1 FYEIRREIN
10 LIVIKAL
17 CDLRRQW
24 SKSVVAALI
33 VLGTSILG
41 AYTAFEFVDTT
52 TPFSTS
58 LGYINGVWHIVKG
71 IICIGGLY
79 GAYSQDKRLVHLF
92 AVIISV
98 TAMIHLVFGIGL
110 VVIGLK
116 NQDKL
121 VDLCL
126 HKINVTS
133 TSGLSWQPGH
143 VWLDSFNKRAD
154 SDTTATSTS
163 ATATTTTSATSTD
176 NTAACQT
183 AVKWYLA
190 VFISVTIVTV
200 ILTFYFA
207 AVAYRYRDELDENYK
222 RRKLVSDHGP
232 SVLVILDSLNVIP
245 NFFAMSTD
253 GNETT
258 AFDDDLTLSAH
269 ALSAL
274 SEFFSEQQEQQ
285 LKFEQLRQRSLNSI
299 QNYLD
304 TERKEFVQDVGEN
317 ILTKEKD
324 EKEDAQGVD
333 MNYFKEDWQLSQF
346 WYDDETT
353 DVIIQEILDN
363 TNPDSQI
370 ACISTPTVFVKLK
383 SMTPLPTQSICLFEF
398 DTRFD
403 IYGKDFIQYDYKT
416 PTKFRDSST
425 LQNAF
430 DFIVVDPPFLSEDCC
445 VKTMITVRWLGKKEG
460 CKFLVCTGAVM
471 RDLVNRLVKARM
483 TTFYPRHKGGLA
495 NEFRCY
501 REKKLSITISED
513 ERAASGYKSFRMNY
527 LAVYFLVMAGDWL
540 QGPYIYAVYKS
551 HGFNLNQIA
560 ILFVTGF
567 LSSGVFGVIVGS
579 AADKYGRRKFCIL
592 FTLLYS
598 IACLIVLSSN
608 FYLLLL
614 GRILGGISTSLLFS
628 VFEAWMV
635 SEHFSRGFAH
645 LISSTFSYAT
655 FGNGLVAIVCGLIA
669 NLLVKKCNVTTPFLA
684 AIGFFSTAASVI
696 ATTWKENF
704 GNEPERLNSLGDSSF
719 LSQALKIINKDSHI
733 LAVGVI
739 QSLFEASMYTFIFI
753 WGPFLE
759 HFSAELPFG
768 MIFASFMVSIM
779 IGSLIYSHM
788 SGTQNISLSAIANLT
803 LFTAS
808 VSLLIPIFFQSE
820 LILFISFIVFE
831 TTCGIYFPLIGTF
844 RAKVVPE
851 HLRATIG
858 NLFRVPLNLIVVTL
872 L

>member
-1 FYEIRREIN
+1 MVQKCCCCIRLRVGTI
-10 LIVIKAL
+10 LI
-17 CDLRRQW
+17 
-24 SKSVVAALI
+24 ALI

-41 AYTAFEFVDTT
+41 AYTALEFVDTS

-133 TSGLSWQPGH
+133 STGGSWQPGH
-143 VWLDSFNKRAD
+143 VWMDSFNKRAD
-154 SDTTATSTS
+154 SNTTTTSTS
-163 ATATTTTSATSTD
+163 GTTTTTTSATSTD

-190 VFISVTIVTV
+190 VFITVTIITV

-222 RRKLVSDHGP
+222 RRKLDSDHGP
-232 SVLVILDSLNVIP
+232 SGLVILDSLDVIP
-245 NFFAMSTD
+245 NFFSMSTD
-253 GNETT
+253 GNETA

-274 SEFFSEQQEQQ
+274 NEFFSEQQEQQ
-285 LKFEQLRQRSLNSI
+285 IKFEQLKQRSLNSI

-304 TERKEFVQDVGEN
+304 TERKEFVQEDSEN

-324 EKEDAQGVD
+324 EKEDVQEVN

-363 TNPDSQI
+363 TNSDSQI

-383 SMTPLPTQSICLFEF
+383 SMTPLPTQSIRLFEF

-425 LQNAF
+425 FQNAF

-445 VKTMITVRWLGKKEG
+445 VKTMITVKWLGKKEG

-501 REKKLSITISED
+501 REKKSSITISED

-540 QGPYIYAVYKS
+540 QGPYIYALYKS

-579 AADKYGRRKFCIL
+579 AADKY
-592 FTLLYS
+592 
-598 IACLIVLSSN
+598 
-608 FYLLLL
+608 
-614 GRILGGISTSLLFS
+614 
-628 VFEAWMV
+628 
-635 SEHFSRGFAH
+635 
-645 LISSTFSYAT
+645 TFSYAT

-719 LSQALKIINKDSHI
+719 LSQALKIINK
-733 LAVGVI
+733 VGVI

-753 WGPFLE
+753 WGPLLE

-768 MIFASFMVSIM
+768 IIFASFMVAIM

-820 LILFISFIVFE
+820 LILFISFTVFE
-831 TTCGIYFPLIGTF
+831 ATCGIYFPLIGTF

-851 HLRATIG
+851 HLRATIA